1 MHFIS
6 EQTEKRQRAVPARHL
21 DQREASVS
29 PELVLVDLDDLA
41 LQFEGL
47 FWKQLEVSDV
57 V

>member
-6 EQTEKRQRAVPARHL
+6 QQTESWQRAVSARHL
-21 DQREASVS
+21 DHTSAS
-29 PELVLVDLDDLA
+29 PELILVCFDDLA